1 MKKLILTLAMLFSLL
16 MSITVFAADYT
27 IGGASWDTGDK
38 AYATWDEPEDKTKYK
53 VQLYKGNKKIGSNNS
68 TANDKYDFTKL
79 ITENGIS
86 AKGRT

>member
-1 MKKLILTLAMLFSLL
+1 MLFSLL

-38 AYATWDEPEDKTKYK
+38 AYATWDEPEDKTRYK

-68 TANDKYDFTKL
+68 TPNDKYDFTKL
-79 ITENGIS
+79 ITENG
-86 AKGRT
+86 AGN